1 MVAGRLEVVSV
12 ILWYDRGM
20 MRTLMGAPLK
30 AAPARFH
37 GPRGRLQARKNVCQD
52 RSAGRGSILA
62 EFENEPR
69 QSLV

>member
-30 AAPARFH
+30 AAPMPGFTDQGDACKQGKMYAKTGVQVEGRF
-37 GPRGRLQARKNVCQD
+37 
-52 RSAGRGSILA
+52 
-62 EFENEPR
+62 
-69 QSLV
+69 